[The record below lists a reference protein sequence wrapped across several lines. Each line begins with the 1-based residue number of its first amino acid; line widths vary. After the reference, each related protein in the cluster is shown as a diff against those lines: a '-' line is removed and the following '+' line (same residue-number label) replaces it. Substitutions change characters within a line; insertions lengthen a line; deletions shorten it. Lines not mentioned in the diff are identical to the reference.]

1 MGKLTGGDQAG
12 REEWTKAVK
21 IVMDSFE
28 DRLKKNEVK
37 LTTAEYLKLAEMK
50 DQDELREIRIT
61 WVEPATTESS
71 SEE

>member
-12 REEWTKAVK
+12 RENWAEAVETLMK
-21 IVMDSFE
+21 SFL
-28 DRLKKNEVK
+28 DRLEKNDVK

-50 DQDELREIRIT
+50 DQDELREIKIT

-71 SEE
+71 TEE

>member
-12 REEWTKAVK
+12 RENWTEAVEK
-21 IVMDSFE
+21 VMKSFV
-28 DRLKKNEVK
+28 DRLEKGDVK

-50 DQDELREIRIT
+50 DQDELREIKIT

-71 SEE
+71 TEE